1 MVGATKGTVWLFC
14 RGFLCHGEERRNTKE
29 GGARLVG
36 TGEPCSP
43 IYIYIYTCVVVTT
56 TKYQL
61 AMHKKWGDR
70 VLAITNA

>member
-1 MVGATKGTVWLFC
+1 MVKKDGIQKRAGHAWSALGNPVVL
-14 RGFLCHGEERRNTKE
+14 
-29 GGARLVG
+29 
-36 TGEPCSP
+36 
-43 IYIYIYTCVVVTT
+43 YIYIYTCVVVTT

>member
-1 MVGATKGTVWLFC
+1 
-14 RGFLCHGEERRNTKE
+14 
-29 GGARLVG
+29 
-36 TGEPCSP
+36 
-43 IYIYIYTCVVVTT
+43 VTT